1 MSPAAGPAPAP
12 APSPAP
18 APAPARG
25 GWRSAFERH
34 EAPRAPWLDGLRRA
48 AMEHFLAEGF
58 PTPRHED
65 WLSTSLAPLEQ
76 AQFSPLPLA
85 PAPVGC
91 AAIDPVLRALPRAG
105 RVVFV
110 DGRLHAGL
118 SAPLPAGVRV
128 TPLEQALAT
137 RRDVLE
143 PLLMLPPEEQ
153 EHPFVRLGTAFLGQ
167 GLLVEVEPGA
177 ALAEPLVLQHV
188 RTKDVG
194 PLALHPR
201 TVVLAGERSRATVF
215 ESFVGLGSGHD
226 LTNALTQVALAPG
239 ARLEH
244 LRVQREGYGT
254 SHVGLLKAR
263 VERDAALHAVV
274 LCFGAALARLET
286 DVALV
291 GPGASAALD
300 ALYVLDG
307 ARRAD
312 LVSRVAHLV
321 PHATSRQLVKG
332 VLDGESRGAFTG
344 RVRVAPGALKTD
356 ARQGSHNLLLSP
368 RALVESRPQL
378 EIDADD
384 VKCSH
389 GATVGRL
396 DATALFYLRSRGIGE
411 AQARQLLVH
420 AFAAEVLSHLP
431 DGLARGALDQVL
443 AGGLHEAISPGR
455 AP

>member
-1 MSPAAGPAPAP
+1 MSPAAV
-12 APSPAP
+12 PAP
-18 APAPARG
+18 APAPAAPRS
-25 GWRSAFERH
+25 GWRTAFERH

-65 WLSTSLAPLEQ
+65 WLSTSLAALEE
-76 AQFSPLPLA
+76 ARFGPTPLA

-91 AAIDPVLRALPRAG
+91 AAIDPVLRALPRSG

-110 DGRLHAGL
+110 DGRLHEGL
-118 SAPLPAGVRV
+118 SAPLPDGVRV
-128 TPLEQALAT
+128 TPLDQALAS
-137 RRDVLE
+137 RREVLE
-143 PLLMLPPEEQ
+143 RLLMLPPEEQ
-153 EHPFVRLGTAFLGQ
+153 AHPFVRLGTAFLGQ
-167 GLLVEVEPGA
+167 GVLVEVAPGA
-177 ALAEPLVLQHV
+177 TLDGPLVLQHV

-201 TVVLAGERSRATVF
+201 TVVLAGERSRATLF
-215 ESFVGLGSGHD
+215 ESWVGLGSGHD
-226 LTNALTQVALAPG
+226 LTNALTQVEAAPG

-244 LRVQREGYGT
+244 VRVQREGYGT
-254 SHVGLLKAR
+254 VHVGLLKAR
-263 VERDAALHAVV
+263 VERDAAFHAVV
-274 LCFGAALARLET
+274 LSFGAALARMET
-286 DVALV
+286 DIALV
-291 GPGASAALD
+291 GPGADASLD

-307 ARRAD
+307 ERRAD

-321 PHATSRQLVKG
+321 PHATSRQRVKG
-332 VLDGESRGAFTG
+332 VLDGASRGAFTG

-396 DATALFYLRSRGIGE
+396 DATALFYLRSRGIAE

-431 DGLARGALDQVL
+431 EGAARGALDQVL